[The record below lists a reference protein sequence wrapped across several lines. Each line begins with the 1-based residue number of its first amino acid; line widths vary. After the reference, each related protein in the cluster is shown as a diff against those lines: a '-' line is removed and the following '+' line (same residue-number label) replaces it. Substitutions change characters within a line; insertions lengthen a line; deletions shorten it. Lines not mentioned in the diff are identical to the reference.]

1 MTENTTP
8 SAEPKEAP
16 LPAFR
21 RTVESAVI
29 NHENQPMFVLRDTE
43 GLTDQVIVISPPAM
57 MFVALMD
64 GQNTLSDIKKIIFQQ
79 TGQMPPD
86 APLKDMVEQFKKFYF
101 LETPETMARRKVVLE
116 EFEKAPARKAVLAG
130 LAYPDDRLQLAQFL
144 GSFFK
149 NPAGPQKDQATA
161 PLKKEPPLG
170 LVCPHI
176 DITRG
181 GPVYAHSF
189 QALSEFPAPDIV
201 VALGVAHAGPSSPW
215 VILDK
220 NYETPYGPMEA
231 DRELAAKLKACLW
244 YEAGPEEFVHRNEH
258 SLEFASLWMK
268 NVWRDNAPKFVPV
281 LTSFF
286 ERFSPDKAPTGVE
299 TVEGAIVKMGE
310 VLKNEQAAGKKI
322 MILAA
327 VDFSHV
333 GPRFGGKPDM
343 TPEHKKKIEELDR
356 KALEEAGKM
365 DPAAFYESI
374 VDADEACNVCGLS
387 ALYTALRLMNALRG
401 DAPAKGNLLSYMQ
414 APDEGGGIVS
424 FASMIFEKETS
435 K

>member
-1 MTENTTP
+1 MTDDKTPANTP
-8 SAEPKEAP
+8 QEAP

-21 RTVESAVI
+21 RSVESAVI
-29 NHENQPMFVLRDTE
+29 THEKQPMFVLRDTE
-43 GLTDQVIVISPPAM
+43 GLTDQVVVISPPAM
-57 MFVALMD
+57 MVVALLD
-64 GQNTLSDIKKIIFQQ
+64 GHNTLENIKSIIFQQ
-79 TGQMPPD
+79 TGQMPPE
-86 APLKDMVEQFKKFYF
+86 ANVRDMIEQFKKLYF
-101 LETPETMARRKVVLE
+101 LETPETMERRKIVLD
-116 EFEKAPARKAVLAG
+116 EFSKAPSRKPALAG

-149 NPAGPQKDQATA
+149 NPAGPQKEPAST
-161 PLKKEPPLG
+161 PTKKEPPLG

-201 VALGVAHAGPSSPW
+201 IAVGVAHAGPSSPW
-215 VILDK
+215 VISDK
-220 NYETPYGPMEA
+220 NYETPYGPVEA
-231 DRELAAKLKACLW
+231 DKELAAKLKACLW
-244 YEAGPEEFVHRNEH
+244 YDAGPEEFVHKNEH

-268 NVWRDNAPKFVPV
+268 NVWRDNTPKFVPV

-286 ERFSPDKAPTGVE
+286 ERFCPDKAPTCVE
-299 TVEGAIVKMGE
+299 TVESALVKMGA
-310 VLKNEQAAGKKI
+310 VLKEAQASGKKI

-327 VDFSHV
+327 VDMSHL

-343 TPEHKKKIEELDR
+343 TDEQKKKVEELDR
-356 KALEEAGKM
+356 KALGEAVKM
-365 DPAAFYESI
+365 DASAFYESV

-387 ALYTALRLMNALRG
+387 ALYTSLRLMNALRG
-401 DAPAKGNLLSYMQ
+401 DTPAKGELLSYMQ
-414 APDEGGGIVS
+414 TPDEGGGIVT
-424 FASMIFEKETS
+424 FASMIFEKEAA